1 MSGPIAVMLDEASFT
16 LGDLD
21 LSALLE
27 QVQNWRRYPATEP
40 AQREARLKDASIAV
54 INKVK
59 LDEKL
64 LARLPTLK
72 LILLTATGT
81 DNVDL
86 GACRERGVTVCN
98 VSDYGT
104 PSVAQHVMSLMLA
117 LSTSL
122 LNYAHETRSG
132 GWANASHF
140 STLSYPIAE
149 LDGKTLGLVGYGTLA
164 KGVEKLARAFG
175 MNIVVAQRP
184 GGEPQEGRMPMNE
197 LLAMVDVLSLHCPL
211 VPATQHLM
219 NADAFKKM
227 KKSAILINTARGA
240 VVDNAALAE
249 ALLAGEIAGAGI
261 DVLEQE
267 PPPVDHPLLQKGVP
281 NIIVTPHVA
290 WASIEARQRLMDK
303 VADNLRAWLAGSAI
317 NDVTIGI

>member
-40 AQREARLKDASIAV
+40 AQREARLKDARIAV

-86 GACRERGVTVCN
+86 GACRERGIVVCN

-104 PSVAQHVMSLMLA
+104 PSVSQHVMSLILA

-132 GWANASHF
+132 AWANAAHF

-175 MNIVVAQRP
+175 MNILVAQRP
-184 GGEPQEGRMPMNE
+184 GGELQEGRLPMDE

-227 KKSAILINTARGA
+227 KKSALLINTARGA

-267 PPPVDHPLLQKGVP
+267 PPPADHPLLQKGVP
-281 NIIVTPHVA
+281 NLIVTPHVA

-303 VADNLRAWLAGSAI
+303 VADNLRAWLAGSTI
-317 NDVTIGI
+317 NDVTVGI

>member
-1 MSGPIAVMLDEASFT
+1 MNSQLAVMLDEASFT

-21 LSALLE
+21 LSALLD
-27 QVQNWRRYPATEP
+27 QVEVWRRYPATETS
-40 AQREARLKDASIAV
+40 QREERLKDASIAV

-59 LDEKL
+59 LDAVL
-64 LARLPTLK
+64 LARLPALK
-72 LILLTATGT
+72 LVLLTATGT

-86 GACRERGVTVCN
+86 EGCRERGIAVCN
-98 VSDYGT
+98 VRDYGT
-104 PSVAQHVMSLMLA
+104 PSVAQHVISLMLA

-122 LNYAHETRSG
+122 LKYAHETRSG
-132 GWANASHF
+132 DWAKAAHF

-149 LDGKTLGLVGYGTLA
+149 LDGKTLGLVGYGSLA

-175 MNIVVAQRP
+175 MNIVIAQRP
-184 GGEPQEGRMPMNE
+184 GGEPQDGRLPLDE
-197 LLAMVDVLSLHCPL
+197 LLQIVDVLSLHCPL
-211 VPATQHLM
+211 VPATYHLM
-219 NADAFKKM
+219 NGAAFRKM

-267 PPPVDHPLLQKGVP
+267 PPPADHPLLRKGVP

-303 VADNLRAWLAGSAI
+303 VADNLRAWVSGQPL
-317 NDVTIGI
+317 NDVTRMV